1 MPIRKYKHGKFFGPS
16 LSYSGL
22 VFIATGV
29 FVSFLHLSALLL
41 IIPGFFLAFT
51 SNGTLIDLSGKR
63 VLSYTL
69 LFGFIRTG
77 HWVDTSQF
85 IRFSIVKVKSR
96 YTSYSRANVRFDM
109 NVTDVRLLLVNHN
122 KTKKVIINKY
132 RTFEEAQKEMNELN
146 TYLFPIEQAELC

>member
-22 VFIATGV
+22 VFIGTGV
-29 FVSFLHLSALLL
+29 FISFMHLSALLL
-41 IIPGFFLAFT
+41 IIPGFFLAYT
-51 SNGTLIDLSGKR
+51 SNGTLVDLSQKR

-77 HWVDTSQF
+77 NWVDISQF
-85 IRFSIVKVKSR
+85 TRFSIVKMTGR

-132 RTFEEAQKEMNELN
+132 RTYEEAQKEMNELN
-146 TYLFPIEQAELC
+146 TYFFSEEKAELC